1 MKGRGSAA
9 LTVNFLTSDSSVV
22 FLIRAFSKHRLCSIT
37 CHIKSLIDTELDL

>member
-9 LTVNFLTSDSSVV
+9 LAVNFLTSDSLGF
-22 FLIRAFSKHRLCSIT
+22 FLITAFSKQRLCSIT